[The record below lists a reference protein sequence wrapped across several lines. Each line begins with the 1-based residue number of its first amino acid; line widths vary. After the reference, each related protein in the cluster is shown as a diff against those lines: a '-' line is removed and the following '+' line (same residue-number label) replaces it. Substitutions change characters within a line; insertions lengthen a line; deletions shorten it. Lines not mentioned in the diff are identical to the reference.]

1 MTDQYTFKN
10 PVTAYEH
17 ISPPEQ
23 SQPEPGLDAKL
34 TPKAD
39 LGEDTYRGTGRL
51 EGRKALVTGA
61 DSGIGAATAIAFARE
76 GADVV
81 LSYLPEEEEDAARI
95 ANLIEK
101 AGRKAVKVPG
111 DLKDSAT
118 CRELVDTALRELG
131 GLDILVNN
139 AGKQVAQEDIGEI
152 TDEQFDHTL
161 KTNVYAMFW
170 LTKAAVPHLPAG
182 STIINTTS
190 IQAYN
195 PSPTLVDYA
204 TTKASINNFTKGLA
218 QQLAPKGIR
227 VNAVAPGPIWTPLQ
241 PSSGQPTEALPEFG
255 KNTPLGRAG
264 QPAELAPAYVF
275 LASAESSYVVGETL
289 ERQRRQPDA
298 LAQRRSPAAQSGS
311 LCPDVGRGTMLPA
324 APMGLPRCGSRLR
337 GRTAVMECITWFA
350 PILPGKME
358 AWKALVGEMKGA
370 RAADHKRSR
379 ERMGM
384 TREVVSLMQTPQ
396 GDFVMPVPRGRGPG
410 AGVPDGRV
418 VGRSL

>member
-17 ISPPEQ
+17 IEPPKQ
-23 SQPEPGLDAKL
+23 HQPEPGLDAEL
-34 TPKAD
+34 MPKAD
-39 LGEDTYRGTGRL
+39 LGEDSYRGTGRL
-51 EGRKALVTGA
+51 EGRRAIVTGA

-111 DLKDSAT
+111 DLKDPDT

-182 STIINTTS
+182 SAIINTTS
-190 IQAYN
+190 VQAYN
-195 PSPTLVDYA
+195 PSPSLLDYA

-241 PSSGQPTEALPEFG
+241 VSSGQPKEALPEFG

-275 LASAESSYVVGETL
+275 LASAESSFVIGETL
-289 ERQRRQPDA
+289 NVNGG
-298 LAQRRSPAAQSGS
+298 SP
-311 LCPDVGRGTMLPA
+311 
-324 APMGLPRCGSRLR
+324 
-337 GRTAVMECITWFA
+337 
-350 PILPGKME
+350 
-358 AWKALVGEMKGA
+358 
-370 RAADHKRSR
+370 
-379 ERMGM
+379 
-384 TREVVSLMQTPQ
+384 TP
-396 GDFVMPVPRGRGPG
+396 
-410 AGVPDGRV
+410 
-418 VGRSL
+418 